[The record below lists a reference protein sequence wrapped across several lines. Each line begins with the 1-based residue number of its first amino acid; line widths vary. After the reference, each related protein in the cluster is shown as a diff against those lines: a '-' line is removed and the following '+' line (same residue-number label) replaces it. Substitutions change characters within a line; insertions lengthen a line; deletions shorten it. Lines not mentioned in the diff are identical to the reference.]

1 MGIRFYC
8 PNCDHRLNVK
18 AFLAGKRGVCPQC
31 GGGLDIPRE
40 SQIVKGAERQSKVAQ
55 AANVPESRPKAV
67 TIPPAATRTSAIR
80 TSPSSSSPETVL
92 PSPSVAAQPSPQA
105 VPSEQ
110 QTKAARPQP
119 HAVAGTGASAVAPT
133 VPTAAPA
140 VTSRPVRPVRPDPKP
155 ALPSAAPVQPM
166 IRDPIDEMP
175 ESIWYVRPPSGG
187 QYGPARGDVM
197 RKWIGEGRISA
208 DSMVWR
214 EGWED
219 WRRGGEVFPYL
230 RSAGTPAA
238 LTPAP
243 VTYAPSTPGPSARGR
258 GYPHRRRSSLALAIT
273 TVVVL
278 GLMSVALLITLIL
291 VLNHS

>member
-31 GGGLDIPRE
+31 GGGLDIPLE
-40 SQIVKGAERQSKVAQ
+40 SQIVKGAERQSKVVKN
-55 AANVPESRPKAV
+55 ANVPASSPAAV
-67 TIPPAATRTSAIR
+67 AIPPAAIR
-80 TSPSSSSPETVL
+80 KLPSSSSPETVL
-92 PSPSVAAQPSPQA
+92 PSPGPFPQPSPQA
-105 VPSEQ
+105 VPSGR
-110 QTKAARPQP
+110 QTGAARSQP
-119 HAVAGTGASAVAPT
+119 HAVAGTGGSAVAPT

-155 ALPSAAPVQPM
+155 ALPSASPMQPM

-208 DSMVWR
+208 DSMVWC

-219 WRRGGEVFPYL
+219 WRSGGEVFPYL

-243 VTYAPSTPGPSARGR
+243 VTYAPSTPGPSARG
-258 GYPHRRRSSLALAIT
+258 YPNRRRSSLALAIT